1 MTIREPGRFIRLAL
15 MTVSPCFIASHSSAK
30 NAEEWGTPLYTWFG
44 VAAGIGGPPG
54 ELRSLESTFD
64 FAQGRL
70 GRLSPNGYRGWRL
83 AGATAVLPLRAG
95 SFASWRPLRMT
106 STARRQR

>member
-54 ELRSLESTFD
+54 ELRSLESAFD

-70 GRLSPNGYRGWRL
+70 GRLSPNGYRG
-83 AGATAVLPLRAG
+83 GG
-95 SFASWRPLRMT
+95 SRVPRQFCHSALDPSRPDGR
-106 STARRQR
+106 SG